1 MTKKRPSGPRGPI
14 LPPSPEQLAAVLEL
28 RDQVLPGYPDLAR
41 RALSRIVGESTAPV
55 LAGARRIS
63 DKKLVAWRAAVVRW
77 RLGSMTTEQI
87 ARLDEVRGDRSR
99 EEMIGV
105 LWGQRAR

>member
-1 MTKKRPSGPRGPI
+1 V

-41 RALSRIVGESTAPV
+41 TALSRIVGESTAPV
-55 LAGARRIS
+55 LAGTRRIS
-63 DKKLVAWRAAVVRW
+63 DKKLAAWTAAVVRW
-77 RLGSMTTEQI
+77 RLQSLTTEQLR
-87 ARLDEVRGDRSR
+87 RLDEVRGDLSR
-99 EEMIGV
+99 EEMVGV